1 MKTRHFHS
9 LLSLVTASLLLAAC
23 GSSDPGTAPAT
34 DTAEQNAPAAADTAV
49 TETTVDPRY
58 ADAIGSHDFG
68 GEDFHFLLCGDGDPY
83 NWSEIDVLSEGET
96 GETINDGIYAR
107 NLALEERLNIKITGL
122 FDMNATT
129 TLTKTVSAGDDAYD
143 AAWLRLDAAGP
154 AAQTGAVYD
163 WHDVPQ
169 VDLTKAYW
177 DQSIIRDLSIGGKVY
192 YLTGDISTID
202 NQATWIMMFNKNMVN
217 EYDMEDPYTLV
228 RDGKWTLD
236 KFSEMT
242 KDIARD
248 INGDGKYTI
257 DDMYGLSTTI
267 DTIYGLF
274 YSTGLSFISKDSD
287 DLPYFNLDMQK
298 AQDVLERTAEIF
310 NEGNRTLV
318 ASRITSQTSDV
329 ISGIRQAFFEDRA
342 LFYAEVM
349 FHVANLRQMETDFG
363 IIPQPKYDEAQKD
376 YITFVNPAGSCL
388 TVPITVGNVEQ
399 SGIVLEAMAS
409 ESYRHL
415 TPAYYNTA
423 LQQKYTRDDESAE
436 MLDLLLQNRVYDL
449 AMIYSWGNINA
460 NYRSLA
466 DKNDTDLS
474 SLVAKREKQVVSG
487 IEKFLAAFET
497 E

>member
-1 MKTRHFHS
+1 
-9 LLSLVTASLLLAAC
+9 
-23 GSSDPGTAPAT
+23 
-34 DTAEQNAPAAADTAV
+34 
-49 TETTVDPRY
+49 
-58 ADAIGSHDFG
+58 
-68 GEDFHFLLCGDGDPY
+68 
-83 NWSEIDVLSEGET
+83 
-96 GETINDGIYAR
+96 
-107 NLALEERLNIKITGL
+107 
-122 FDMNATT
+122 MNATT

-202 NQATWIMMFNKNMVN
+202 NQATWIMMFNKTMIN
-217 EYDMEDPYTLV
+217 EYDMDDPYQLV
-228 RDGKWTLD
+228 RDGVWTID

-287 DLPYFNLDMQK
+287 DLPYFDLDMQK

-329 ISGIRQAFFEDRA
+329 ISGIRQAFFEDNVLGMA
-342 LFYAEVM
+342 VAFAAFYIILVQVDYDLNFNKGIKDSEKIFSVTSGDM
-349 FHVANLRQMETDFG
+349 DGSGKRQMNFCR
-363 IIPQPKYDEAQKD
+363 P
-376 YITFVNPAGSCL
+376 
-388 TVPITVGNVEQ
+388 
-399 SGIVLEAMAS
+399 
-409 ESYRHL
+409 
-415 TPAYYNTA
+415 
-423 LQQKYTRDDESAE
+423 
-436 MLDLLLQNRVYDL
+436 
-449 AMIYSWGNINA
+449 
-460 NYRSLA
+460 LA
-466 DKNDTDLS
+466 DIIIGVCGL
-474 SLVAKREKQVVSG
+474 R
-487 IEKFLAAFET
+487 
-497 E
+497 

>member
-1 MKTRHFHS
+1 MKTRS
-9 LLSLVTASLLLAAC
+9 SSLLLSLLAASLLLASC
-23 GSSDPGTAPAT
+23 GNAASSNTPETAQDTEPAAT
-34 DTAEQNAPAAADTAV
+34 AADTESI
-49 TETTVDPRY
+49 ETTADPRY
-58 ADAIGSHDFG
+58 TDAIGDYDFG
-68 GEDFHFLLCGDGDPY
+68 GEDFHFLLHGDGDPY
-83 NWSEIDVLSEGET
+83 NWSEIDVLSEGSN

-107 NLALEERLNIKITGL
+107 NLALEERLNIHITGQYNISSASVL
-122 FDMNATT
+122 K
-129 TLTKTVSAGDDAYD
+129 KTVSAGDDAYD
-143 AAWLRLDAAGP
+143 AAWLRLDDSGS
-154 AAQTGAVYD
+154 AAQSGSVYD
-163 WHDVPQ
+163 WHEVPH

-202 NQATWIMMFNKNMVN
+202 NQATWIMMFNKNMIN
-217 EYDMEDPYTLV
+217 EYDMEDPYQLV

-248 INGDGKYTI
+248 LNGDGKYTI
-257 DDMYGLSTTI
+257 DDMYGLSTTV

-274 YSTGLSFISKDSD
+274 YSSGLSFISKDSD
-287 DLPYFNLDMQK
+287 DIPYFDIDLQK

-318 ASRITSQTSDV
+318 ATRISGQTSDP
-329 ISGIRQAFFEDRA
+329 IAGIRQAFFEDRA

-363 IIPQPKYDEAQKD
+363 IIPQPKYDEAQAE
-376 YITFVNPAGSCL
+376 YITFVNPAGSGL
-388 TVPITVGNVEQ
+388 TIPVTVGDIERCGV
-399 SGIVLEAMAS
+399 VLEAMAS

-423 LQQKYTRDDESAE
+423 LQQKYTRDNESAE

-449 AMIYSWGNINA
+449 AMIYRWGSINTA
-460 NYRSLA
+460 YRNLA
-466 DKNDTDLS
+466 DKNQTDLS
-474 SLVAKREKQVVSG
+474 SMIAKYESKVLSG
-487 IEKFLAAFET
+487 IDKFLSAFE
-497 E
+497 